1 MSLKLIEG
9 DDKKR
14 EKKCRQRNEQILEK
28 FDCYLIPEIL
38 FSGTTVTARA
48 QIISKTGD
56 KIQREACLKAI
67 TENLDQFDCT
77 IIPEFV
83 ISGGDFRSRILTQT
97 KPRTKKEERKD
108 RTCSLRPSASSLA
121 RTKK

>member
-14 EKKCRQRNEQILEK
+14 NKKCRQRNEQILEK

-48 QIISKTGD
+48 QIISKTDD

-67 TENLDQFDCT
+67 NENLDQFDCT
-77 IIPEFV
+77 MIPEFV
-83 ISGGDFRSRILTQT
+83 ITGAEFRSRLLTQT
-97 KPRTKKEERKD
+97 KSRKEKGKD
-108 RTCSLRPSASSLA
+108 V
-121 RTKK
+121 